1 MSSSAAESVGLA
13 QPFHDTSAAL
23 AVWPS
28 IDRCRWLCCVGLA
41 NEFHDAAAVIAAG
54 PPSLVITGE
63 KVEVQLYEREASFV
77 AGAPQVEVEAVAQG
91 LADAFTDVLVSLTAG
106 APSFAAR
113 ADILSPADRTGPLAK
128 SISRGVATSKRLLL
142 TGGLLRSIEWHRR
155 TGEKDVRARQ
165 AVSVSLID
173 ALISPQPALDRSTID
188 TGRADNTVLTFLDP
202 VAITDSDLFRWGGH
216 TYKISKIEGVVK
228 NEVTGELFSSEVT
241 VIR

>member
-41 NEFHDAAAVIAAG
+41 NEFHDASAVIAAG
-54 PPSLVITGE
+54 PPSLVMTGE
-63 KVEVQLYEREASFV
+63 KVEVQIYEREASFV
-77 AGAPQVEVEAVAQG
+77 AGAPQVEVEAVA
-91 LADAFTDVLVSLTAG
+91 VK
-106 APSFAAR
+106 
-113 ADILSPADRTGPLAK
+113 LSPMRSPMFLSVSRRARHRSRLRAELLSPSDRTGPLAK

-155 TGEKDVRARQ
+155 TGEKDVRGRQ

-188 TGRADNTVLTFLDP
+188 TGQGR
-202 VAITDSDLFRWGGH
+202 
-216 TYKISKIEGVVK
+216 
-228 NEVTGELFSSEVT
+228 
-241 VIR
+241 